1 MTLILTLTLTQ
12 VRTLVA
18 AAEFTG
24 EASMECYKAGPLLGQ
39 GAFSK
44 VYTGYHRLTGR
55 KVALKQYDK
64 VKLEKSPVLLAAVRY
79 ARASR
84 PRGVRSLFGMVLRV
98 LCWVGLPSCRVCE
111 IAVSDVDECSRDLR
125 SRVIEWTSVAEGPL
139 HAGR

>member
-64 VKLEKSPVLLAAVRY
+64 VKLEKSPVLLAAVRLTL
-79 ARASR
+79 
-84 PRGVRSLFGMVLRV
+84 SLTYFNPYPHPNPNP
-98 LCWVGLPSCRVCE
+98 GLLPLTLPNPNFSKT
-111 IAVSDVDECSRDLR
+111 DLMIR
-125 SRVIEWTSVAEGPL
+125 RLLLLP
-139 HAGR
+139 HDR